1 MWVGVLCRARRY
13 KAFEL
18 VAALLKDSLLRT
30 CVQWTHACSRFP
42 SFIEHLRGGEREGEG
57 KGECG
62 RLLGSNACLHGR
74 DDYTGSNRWPSSIA
88 ASRASTY
95 REGAGREAN
104 AFGAHNTPLVR
115 TTPL

>member
-1 MWVGVLCRARRY
+1 MDACVLEIPELHRAP
-13 KAFEL
+13 EG
-18 VAALLKDSLLRT
+18 
-30 CVQWTHACSRFP
+30 WG
-42 SFIEHLRGGEREGEG
+42 EGGGGEGGVWEIA
-57 KGECG
+57 G

-95 REGAGREAN
+95 REEAGREAN